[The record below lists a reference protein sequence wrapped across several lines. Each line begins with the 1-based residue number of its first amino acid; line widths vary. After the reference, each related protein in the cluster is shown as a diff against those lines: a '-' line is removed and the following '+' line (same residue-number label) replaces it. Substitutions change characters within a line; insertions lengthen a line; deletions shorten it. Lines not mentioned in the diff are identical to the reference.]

1 MGRVAEPLTVA
12 AATDDG
18 VVEALELKPEN
29 AGLLPYFMT
38 VQFHPERLAGRYPEH
53 QELFNCFVR
62 ACARNRN
69 GKR

>member
-1 MGRVAEPLTVA
+1 
-12 AATDDG
+12 
-18 VVEALELKPEN
+18 VEALELKPEN

-38 VQFHPERLAGRYPEH
+38 VQFHPERLAGRHPEH